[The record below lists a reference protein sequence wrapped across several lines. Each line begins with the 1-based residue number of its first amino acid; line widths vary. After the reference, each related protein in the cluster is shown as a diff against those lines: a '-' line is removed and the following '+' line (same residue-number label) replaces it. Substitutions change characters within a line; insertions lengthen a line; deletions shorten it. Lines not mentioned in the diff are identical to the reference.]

1 MTDRR
6 GRSDRKSIVS
16 DPTLATE
23 DASAVGARVQA
34 HLAERQQLGHFFP
47 VRPQAAPPPAPEQ
60 PTTDEQLELLRT
72 QLAIAAVETERRIE
86 AVEAR
91 AEVAAGRAARLLA
104 ASQSLAAELG
114 RLSTVLPPDV
124 AAELDSAIGRFT
136 ARLQSA

>member
-16 DPTLATE
+16 NPTFATE
-23 DASAVGARVQA
+23 DASVVGARVQA
-34 HLAERQQLGHFFP
+34 HLAERQERGLFFP
-47 VRPQAAPPPAPEQ
+47 VRPQAAAPPAPES
-60 PTTDEQLELLRT
+60 PTTDEQLEQLRT
-72 QLAIAAVETERRIE
+72 ELAIAALETERRIE

-91 AEVAAGRAARLLA
+91 ADVADARAARLLA
-104 ASQSLAAELG
+104 ASQALAAELG

-124 AAELDSAIGRFT
+124 AAELDSAIGHFT

>member
-23 DASAVGARVQA
+23 DASVVGARVQA
-34 HLAERQQLGHFFP
+34 HLAERQLQGHIFP
-47 VRPQAAPPPAPEQ
+47 IRPQASKPAPQ
-60 PTTDEQLELLRT
+60 PLTLEEQLDLLRT
-72 QLAIAAVETERRIE
+72 QLAAAAVDTERRID
-86 AVEAR
+86 AVEVR
-91 AEVAAGRAARLLA
+91 ADVAVDRAARLLA

-136 ARLQSA
+136 ARLQSV

>member
-23 DASAVGARVQA
+23 DASVVGARVQA
-34 HLAERQQLGHFFP
+34 HFAERQEHGHIFP
-47 VRPQAAPPPAPEQ
+47 IRPQASQQAPQ
-60 PTTDEQLELLRT
+60 PLTLEEQLELLRT
-72 QLAIAAVETERRIE
+72 QLAAAAVETERRIE
-86 AVEAR
+86 AVEVR
-91 AEVAAGRAARLLA
+91 ADVAAGRAARLLA
-104 ASQSLAAELG
+104 ASQALAAELG

-124 AAELDSAIGRFT
+124 AAELDVAIGRFT